1 MNLCKNICAALC
13 YILPQRF
20 AEIFTKIR
28 KRKII
33 NNEGEIASFLAMTY
47 RMKIIAVIP
56 ARYASTR
63 FPAKLMQDL
72 GGKTVILRTY
82 EASVATK
89 LFDDVFV
96 VTDSDLIFNEIVSNG
111 GKAIMSIKEHESGSD
126 RIAEAV
132 ASLDVDIVVNVQGD
146 EPFTEAGP
154 LEQVLSVFKNDP
166 DHKVDLASLMREI
179 TDEDEI
185 NNPNNVK
192 VVVDQSQFAL
202 YFSRSVIPYPRDK
215 DVGVRYFQHIGIY
228 AFRKQALLDFY
239 SLPMKSLEASEKLE
253 QLRYL
258 EFGKRIKMVE
268 TTHVGIGI
276 DTAEDLEKARGIL
289 SSK

>member
-1 MNLCKNICAALC
+1 
-13 YILPQRF
+13 
-20 AEIFTKIR
+20 
-28 KRKII
+28 
-33 NNEGEIASFLAMTY
+33 
-47 RMKIIAVIP
+47 MKIIAVIP

-82 EASVATK
+82 EAAINTN

-96 VTDSDLIFNEIVSNG
+96 VTDSDLIYHEIVSNG
-111 GKAIMSIKEHESGSD
+111 GKAIRSIKEHESGSD

-132 ASLDVDIVVNVQGD
+132 ENLDVDIIINVQGD
-146 EPFTEAGP
+146 EPFIDKEP
-154 LEQVLSVFKNDP
+154 LAKVIEVFKNDLT
-166 DHKVDLASLMREI
+166 KQVDLASLMREI
-179 TDEDEI
+179 TNQDEI

-192 VVVDQSQFAL
+192 VVVDQNGFAL
-202 YFSRSVIPYPRDK
+202 YFSRSVIPYPRETN
-215 DVGVRYFQHIGIY
+215 VGVRYMQHIGIY

-258 EFGKRIKMVE
+258 EFGKRIKMIE

-276 DTAEDLEKARGIL
+276 DTLEDLEKARKML
-289 SSK
+289 KSV

>member
-1 MNLCKNICAALC
+1 
-13 YILPQRF
+13 
-20 AEIFTKIR
+20 
-28 KRKII
+28 
-33 NNEGEIASFLAMTY
+33 
-47 RMKIIAVIP
+47 MKIIAVIP

-82 EASVATK
+82 EAAVGTQ

-96 VTDSDLIFNEIVSNG
+96 VTDSDLIYDEIVSNG

-132 ASLDVDIVVNVQGD
+132 ANLDVEIVVNVQGD
-146 EPFTEAGP
+146 EPFINTEP
-154 LEQVLSVFKNDP
+154 LLKLIEIFRKDLAKE
-166 DHKVDLASLMREI
+166 VDLASLMREI
-179 TDEDEI
+179 KDEEEI

-192 VVVDQSQFAL
+192 VVVDQNGFAL
-202 YFSRSVIPYPRDK
+202 YFSRSVIPYPREK
-215 DVGVRYFQHIGIY
+215 NVGVRYFQHIGIY

-239 SLPMKSLEASEKLE
+239 SLPMQSLEASEKLE

-276 DTAEDLEKARGIL
+276 DTPEDLEKARL
-289 SSK
+289 ML